1 MPGIA
6 ALLLSAV
13 IASGPAETV
22 AGSGAAS
29 PATGTSR
36 SAAPA
41 LPAAASDMA
50 AQFIQPST
58 VAASGDDDGAITIVS
73 TPPTPV
79 PTTANPDN
87 DHLFTVGDIEVPQ
100 GGEPGEVSVVLGNV
114 IDPDHLL
121 LIIRN
126 GRDVPV
132 YDISVVLIGT
142 DASGGQVTAE
152 FFIPTGG
159 LAPGEWIFGSNAIE
173 TAGLDELADVQ
184 LRFDASEQP
193 GLFLALEV
201 TSAELR
207 GDVIVGSVTNSG
219 NANFG
224 DFNVVS
230 VACFNESQP
239 TDFTAATL
247 DVPTLR
253 TGESAQFTTGPI
265 DPTSCT
271 SFAVYAVGVA
281 QGEATSS

>member
-1 MPGIA
+1 MQP
-6 ALLLSAV
+6 SSV
-13 IASGPAETV
+13 
-22 AGSGAAS
+22 AAS
-29 PATGTSR
+29 P
-36 SAAPA
+36 
-41 LPAAASDMA
+41 D
-50 AQFIQPST
+50 
-58 VAASGDDDGAITIVS
+58 VDGAIITLP
-73 TPPTPV
+73 TPPTAGAQ
-79 PTTANPDN
+79 TTANPDN

-100 GGEPGEVSVVLGNV
+100 GGDAGEVSVVLGNV
-114 IDPDHLL
+114 IDPGHLL

-193 GLFLALEV
+193 GPFLPLEV

-207 GDVIVGSVTNSG
+207 GDLIVGSVTNNG
-219 NANFG
+219 NADLG
-224 DFNVVS
+224 DFNVVN
-230 VACFNESQP
+230 VACFSESQP
-239 TDFTAATL
+239 TDFTAASL
-247 DVPTLR
+247 DVPNLSS
-253 TGESAQFTTGPI
+253 GESARFTTEPV
-265 DPTSCT
+265 DPTSCA

-281 QGEATSS
+281 EAELVDS